1 MSEFPPTTTKQE
13 DNVADTPVEPVAE
26 LPAEVEAEN
35 NEPGMV
41 GRLAGNIKDKGV
53 DMLSQAR
60 DAATDKAKQVRD
72 AAVDAARQAAG
83 AALEVGKNSAVAGL
97 KTAGEHFGVSH
108 ENGQWTVQKAK
119 LARTTLML
127 VNKDYRKYTAAQI
140 ARESGRTMAD
150 TAKSDLL
157 GRVA

>member
-1 MSEFPPTTTKQE
+1 MSEFPPRTTNQDIIDE
-13 DNVADTPVEPVAE
+13 TPVESAAE
-26 LPAEVEAEN
+26 LPVEVEAEN

-41 GRLAGNIKDKGV
+41 GRLADNIKDRGA
-53 DMLSQAR
+53 DMLSQVR
-60 DAATDKAKQVRD
+60 DAATEKAKQVRD
-72 AAVDAARQAAG
+72 AAVDSARQAAG
-83 AALEVGKNSAVAGL
+83 VALEVGKNSAVAGL

-108 ENGQWTVQKAK
+108 ENGKWTVQKAK

-127 VNKDYRKYTAAQI
+127 VNKDYRKYTATQI
-140 ARESGRTMAD
+140 ARDSGRTMAD